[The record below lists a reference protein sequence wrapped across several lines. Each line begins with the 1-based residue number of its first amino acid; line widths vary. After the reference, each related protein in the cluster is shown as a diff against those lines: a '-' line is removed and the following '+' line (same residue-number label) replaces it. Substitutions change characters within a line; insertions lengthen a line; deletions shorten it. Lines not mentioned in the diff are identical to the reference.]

1 MKHNEIIFLLG
12 VMPRSGTNYLANV
25 LCCHEDVSAPEPLW
39 EDFFLSN
46 SAALSKFEKK
56 CFRFWNKSWETEPRY
71 LTKKNLRESMGNGFL
86 DFISRTKKCPSL
98 EGVNKKKLLAKTP
111 TVRGLAD
118 FFDYFPNSKL
128 ILLVRDGRDI
138 VSSGTKSFGW
148 SFDKAARDWSR
159 AVQSITTFL
168 RDNNQ
173 NSERI
178 MLVKY
183 EDLYTDEEATLNNI
197 LNFMDLGADKFDF
210 DALNS
215 LGISGSSEL
224 VDKQGKVTWNEKLQ
238 KSVEFSPVER
248 WRKWTRLKQK
258 RFDYLAGEQLDA
270 LGYKRASEAKD
281 PLNNV
286 IQRLYTFVWLIAI
299 VPKTIYELLKNRR
312 FILKSN

>member
-1 MKHNEIIFLLG
+1 MKQNEITFLLG

-25 LCCHEDVSAPEPLW
+25 LCCHKDVSAPEPLW

-46 SAALSKFEKK
+46 SSALSKFERK
-56 CFRFWNKSWETEPRY
+56 CFRFWNEKWEAEPKY
-71 LTKKNLRESMGNGFL
+71 LTRKNLRESMGNGLL
-86 DFISRTKKCPSL
+86 DFISRTQSCPEL
-98 EGVNKKKLLAKTP
+98 ESVSKIKLLAKTP

-148 SFDKAARDWSR
+148 SFDKAARDWSK

-168 RDNNQ
+168 SKNNHF
-173 NSERI
+173 SESV

-183 EDLYTDEEATLNNI
+183 EDLYADEEATLTSI
-197 LNFMDLGADKFDF
+197 LNFMDLDANKFDF
-210 DALNS
+210 EALNS

-224 VDKQGKVTWNEKLQ
+224 VDKQGKVTWNEKLK
-238 KSVEFSPVER
+238 KSDEFSPVER
-248 WRKWTRLKQK
+248 WRKWPSIKQK

-270 LGYKRASEAKD
+270 LGYKRASEAVSSF
-281 PLNNV
+281 NNL
-286 IQRLYTFVWLIAI
+286 IQKSLTLGWLITI
-299 VPKTIYELLKNRR
+299 VPKTLYELLKNRR

>member
-1 MKHNEIIFLLG
+1 MKQNEIIFLLG

-46 SAALSKFEKK
+46 SSALTKFERK
-56 CFRFWNKSWETEPRY
+56 CFRFWNDEWEAEPKY
-71 LTKKNLRESMGNGFL
+71 LTRKNLRESMGNGFL
-86 DFISRTKKCPSL
+86 DFISRTQRRPDL
-98 EGVNKKKLLAKTP
+98 ESVGKIKLLAKTP

-148 SFDKAARDWSR
+148 SFDKAARDWSK
-159 AVQSITTFL
+159 AVRSIKSFL
-168 RDNNQ
+168 EKNIHC
-173 NSERI
+173 SESV

-183 EDLYTDEEATLNNI
+183 EDLYTDEEGTLKSI
-197 LNFMDLGADKFDF
+197 LSFMDLDANKFDF
-210 DALNS
+210 EALNS

-224 VDKQGKVTWNEKLQ
+224 VDKQGKVTWNEKL
-238 KSVEFSPVER
+238 KRSDEFSPVER
-248 WRKWTRLKQK
+248 WRKWSSIKQK

-270 LGYKRASEAKD
+270 LGYKRASEAKST
-281 PLNNV
+281 LNTV
-286 IQRLYTFVWLIAI
+286 IQKFLTFFWLIGI